1 MKKIKSLLSFLIH
14 SLVVLLVVLIFA
26 PQIIVNSKIVD
37 ETNSYFSKNSENYI
51 VYGLTSAKVE
61 KFKTNEFID
70 DIYLYYNYSTIVK
83 IGNDSYNNNVLI
95 YSGGKANNNMPF
107 SDDKLIEK
115 KDISNPVFI
124 DYNFAAKNNLS
135 LGDSVEVKIGNQSV
149 EMNVSGIYQT
159 NQYGDGQL
167 MIYYSDYEN
176 ELVNCF
182 EKFEYNYSY
191 ISVNDNSKFV
201 EFMKENYVP
210 EIYMYTIEDFES
222 EIDYLIY
229 IRDYYEVDY
238 YNEANV
244 NKIVLKDISKNTK
257 KASNFK
263 VISMIVLGAL
273 VLIGDIFVALIYNK
287 DLKTIQTSTNNYKE
301 YSKIHI
307 FSAVLSLV
315 VGVSLLVIV
324 PSLICNSKIV
334 EVSMMYS
341 LGRMIPLILIFAL
354 ASIIGCLIKVGFV
367 YLTLRGTK
375 RN

>member
-14 SLVVLLVVLIFA
+14 SLVVLLVVVIFA
-26 PQIIVNSKIVD
+26 PQIVINSKIVD

-61 KFKTNEFID
+61 EFKTNEFID

-83 IGNDSYNNNVLI
+83 IGTDSYNNNVLI
-95 YSGGKANNNMPF
+95 YSGSKANKNMPF

-115 KDISNPVFI
+115 KDTSNPLFI
-124 DYNFAAKNNLS
+124 DYNFASKNNLS

-176 ELVNCF
+176 ELANCF

-238 YNEANV
+238 YNETNV
-244 NKIVLKDISKNTK
+244 NKIVLKDVSKNIK
-257 KASNFK
+257 QASNIK
-263 VISMIVLGAL
+263 LISVIILGTL
-273 VLIGDIFVALIYNK
+273 VLISDIFVAIIYNK

-307 FSAVLSLV
+307 LSTVLSLV
-315 VGVSLLVIV
+315 VGVSLLVKM

-334 EVSMMYS
+334 EVSMTYS
-341 LGRMIPLILIFAL
+341 LGRMIPLILVFVL
-354 ASIIGCLIKVGFV
+354 ATIIGCLIKFGFV
-367 YLTLRGTK
+367 YITLRGTK

>member
-244 NKIVLKDISKNTK
+244 NKIVLKDISKNIK